1 MNKLIAVALGTG
13 IALGAGIH
21 QSIFPP
27 RHEVVETYNVKDGDT
42 LWKICAGYC
51 EKDCRRIYVSQ
62 MVEDVREL
70 NPYLKVRDG
79 LVLTGDKIKI
89 RYMEFD

>member
-13 IALGAGIH
+13 IVLGAGIH
-21 QSIFPP
+21 QSIFPSS
-27 RHEVVETYNVKDGDT
+27 HEVVETYKVKDGDT
-42 LWKICAGYC
+42 LWKICAEYC
-51 EKDCRRIYVSQ
+51 DKDCRRLQVSQ
-62 MVEDVREL
+62 MVGDVEEL

>member
-1 MNKLIAVALGTG
+1 MNKILAAALGAG
-13 IALGAGIH
+13 MVMGAGIH

-27 RHEVVETYNVKDGDT
+27 CHEVVEVYSVKDGDT
-42 LWKICAGYC
+42 LWKICAKYC
-51 EKDCRRIYVSQ
+51 EKDCRRLQVSQ
-62 MVEDVREL
+62 MVGDVEEL
-70 NPYLKVRDG
+70 NPYLKTREG